1 MEELSVRVWDV
12 QTLTYICTGD
22 FQDDEDDDK
31 FDEDGDVFVASKSR
45 FNKFGKE
52 GTKQA

>member
-1 MEELSVRVWDV
+1 MSW
-12 QTLTYICTGD
+12 Q
-22 FQDDEDDDK
+22 DEDDDT
-31 FDEDGDVFVASKSR
+31 FNEDGDVFVASKKGR